1 MLLTFA
7 RDGTTVFE
15 VETDAAPQPGDKVV
29 FRMAVDL
36 DGLEKGALVSA
47 IVSVDHRPKY
57 DFDTL
62 APRTWLGL
70 TILKPKPMFD

>member
-15 VETDAAPQPGDKVV
+15 VETDAAPQTGDKVV

-47 IVSVDHRPKY
+47 IVSADHRPKY

-62 APRTWLGL
+62 APRVWLGL
-70 TILKPKPMFD
+70 TILTPKPMFE

>member
-1 MLLTFA
+1 MLLTFGL
-7 RDGTTVFE
+7 DGTTVFE

-36 DGLEKGALVSA
+36 EGLKKGALVSA
-47 IVSVDHRPKY
+47 IVSADHLPKY

-70 TILKPKPMFD
+70 TILKPTPMFE

>member
-47 IVSVDHRPKY
+47 IVSADHRPKY

-62 APRTWLGL
+62 APRAWLGL
-70 TILKPKPMFD
+70 TILKPKPMFE

>member
-7 RDGTTVFE
+7 LDGTTVFE
-15 VETDAAPQPGDKVV
+15 VETDGAPQPGDKVV

-36 DGLEKGALVSA
+36 EGLKKGALVST
-47 IVSVDHRPKY
+47 IVSADHRPKY

-62 APRTWLGL
+62 APRTWLRL
-70 TILKPKPMFD
+70 TILKPKPMLE